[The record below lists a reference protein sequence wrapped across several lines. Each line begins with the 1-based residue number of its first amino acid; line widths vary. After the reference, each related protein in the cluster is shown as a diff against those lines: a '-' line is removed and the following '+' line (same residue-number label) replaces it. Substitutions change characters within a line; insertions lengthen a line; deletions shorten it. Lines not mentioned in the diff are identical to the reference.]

1 MPSDPLTKEK
11 HDRRAL
17 VLKAVLLVVMVL
29 VSFVACFFARDLS
42 FTVFG
47 WPFHFWLASQGAV
60 LAFIGIVAVYAWAMN
75 RIEAEEG
82 RDDHGPGGDGG
93 A

>member
-1 MPSDPLTKEK
+1 MTTDPLAKEK

-17 VLKAVLLVVMVL
+17 VLKAVMLVLMVL
-29 VSFVACFFARDLS
+29 VSFVACFFARDLT

-60 LAFIGIVAVYAWAMN
+60 LAFIAIVAVYARVMN
-75 RIEAEEG
+75 RIEAEEAAGG
-82 RDDHGPGGDGG
+82 RAPRGDTG